1 MVVAY
6 AIEPFILSFIW
17 ILCDFG
23 ICFAEITNK
32 EKSECNFFES
42 NYFMTL
48 EQLIT
53 QTLAG
58 LNYEL
63 VDVERSG
70 NGLMTVFIDHIDYEE
85 GKPIMIDDCEAASR
99 QLTYVFEVE
108 NVGYDRLEV
117 SSPGMNRPLRK
128 LSDYARFA
136 GLEANIKLKLS
147 VDGRKNF
154 TGKLQEVNEAADEN
168 AQLGLVFEDDGAE
181 QLLEFGLADVDKA
194 RLVPV
199 YNFKGKQK

>member
-1 MVVAY
+1 
-6 AIEPFILSFIW
+6 
-17 ILCDFG
+17 
-23 ICFAEITNK
+23 
-32 EKSECNFFES
+32 
-42 NYFMTL
+42 MTL

-70 NGLMTVFIDHIDYEE
+70 NGLMTVFIDHIDFEA

-108 NVGYDRLEV
+108 NVGYERLEV

-128 LSDYARFA
+128 LSDYTRFA

-154 TGKLQEVNEAADEN
+154 TGKLQEVNEEADES
-168 AQLGLVFEDDGAE
+168 AQLGLIFEHEGAE